1 MSQTLNYQHCR
12 QEESPGMVMLFT
24 LVTVMQEKLSE
35 RADQIKTI
43 REEKQQKEAEAAGK
57 QLFHSIPDTIEN
69 FLTWKAKL
77 DAELLEIKKVKIIF
91 RDNFWPF
98 RFCMSASFS
107 INILMVFPVVCIRK
121 WLKL

>member
-1 MSQTLNYQHCR
+1 
-12 QEESPGMVMLFT
+12 
-24 LVTVMQEKLSE
+24 MQEKLSE

-57 QLFHSIPDTIEN
+57 QLFHGIPDTIEN
-69 FLTWKAKL
+69 LSWKAKF

-91 RDNFWPF
+91 RDDFWPF
-98 RFCMSASFS
+98 TFCMSASFS
-107 INILMVFPVVCIRK
+107 INILIVFPVVCVQK

>member
-1 MSQTLNYQHCR
+1 MSQTLNYQRCR
-12 QEESPGMVMLFT
+12 QEVSPGMVMLFT
-24 LVTVMQEKLSE
+24 LVTAMQEKLSE

-57 QLFHSIPDTIEN
+57 QVFHGIPDTIEN
-69 FLTWKAKL
+69 FLTWKAKF
-77 DAELLEIKKVKIIF
+77 DAELLKIKKVKIIF
-91 RDNFWPF
+91 RDDFWPF